1 MKYQEEKLGRE
12 IPFTKATRKIKD
24 LGINLTREVKDLYS
38 ENNRTPKKETEDNTN
53 KWKYIPC
60 SWIRKLT

>member
-24 LGINLTREVKDLYS
+24 LGINLTKEVKDLYS
-38 ENNRTPKKETEDNTN
+38 ETTE
-53 KWKYIPC
+53 Y
-60 SWIRKLT
+60 